1 MTICSICLEHLE
13 QPVCCI
19 PCGHLYCSSCIGDWR
34 IGHDNR
40 CPECMETITTVQ
52 SIYLDT
58 EFIKELSVERT
69 RLNGCV
75 NELTA
80 TIEYLRKN
88 TSDEDQKVR
97 QLEEMKENFERAE
110 RTCQGLQLRNSVLNL
125 ELKQANTRNK
135 STSTWK
141 GISVARFAKFI
152 FLIFTSVFLY
162 LGVCIFTEWFSENP
176 EFLENVVLR
185 HLQTLRGSSAF
196 ITSTFSSA
204 ASYVQYFND
213 TYTPAQQP
221 VCCIPCGH
229 LYCNR
234 CISDWRN
241 RHNNRCPEC
250 RKTFT
255 TVQSI
260 YLDTESI
267 KELFVEKTRLD
278 GSVNELTATIEHL
291 RQNTSNEEPGNHCLY
306 SEVEEVQ
313 TLNAVLLSDIDQKVL
328 ELEEMKDNFERAAA
342 TCQSLQLQNSVLNL
356 ELKRANTRNR
366 STPTGKGF
374 RRMIFLIERGVLDS
388 IMFIEDNSEARFAT
402 IIFLI
407 FTSVCFLYLGVCIF
421 TEWFSEKPEFLE
433 DIVVRHLQSLSG
445 CSAFITST
453 FSSAASSVKYFI
465 DTYTPACINY
475 INICTNIIAEK
486 ASTYFNED
494 IPNFDYKLTV
504 YWACLVLVIEMPI
517 DNLDNRKLTIKSYL
531 AVEHAQNQKETKS
544 KYILY

>member
-13 QPVCCI
+13 
-19 PCGHLYCSSCIGDWR
+19 
-34 IGHDNR
+34 
-40 CPECMETITTVQ
+40 
-52 SIYLDT
+52 
-58 EFIKELSVERT
+58 
-69 RLNGCV
+69 
-75 NELTA
+75 
-80 TIEYLRKN
+80 
-88 TSDEDQKVR
+88 
-97 QLEEMKENFERAE
+97 
-110 RTCQGLQLRNSVLNL
+110 
-125 ELKQANTRNK
+125 
-135 STSTWK
+135 
-141 GISVARFAKFI
+141 
-152 FLIFTSVFLY
+152 
-162 LGVCIFTEWFSENP
+162 
-176 EFLENVVLR
+176 
-185 HLQTLRGSSAF
+185 
-196 ITSTFSSA
+196 
-204 ASYVQYFND
+204 
-213 TYTPAQQP
+213 QP

-278 GSVNELTATIEHL
+278 GCVNELTATIEHL
-291 RQNTSNEEPGNHCLY
+291 RRNTSNEEPGNHCLY

-445 CSAFITST
+445 SSAFITST

-504 YWACLVLVIEMPI
+504 YWACLVVYTVLSVLFALCFFAIYAFVLLFICLCMSFWVVFCYAVLIFTYCFLLICLGSLVF
-517 DNLDNRKLTIKSYL
+517 LKSL
-531 AVEHAQNQKETKS
+531 
-544 KYILY
+544 LMFFLLR